1 MLKKGDFIW
10 ISVLA
15 AIVAFLI
22 VPDTHEI
29 FIIQTKAH
37 PYIIGFIK
45 FFILASMGDLLG
57 IRISK
62 GRWEKPTGFIYRSII
77 WGFIG
82 MAITL
87 VFVIND
93 VGITQALEVGLLPGN
108 GNKLA
113 FAFFVS
119 LITNLTFGPA
129 MMAFHR
135 FTDTYIDLTYS
146 KRKRP
151 QISEVIDNMN
161 FNNFIFFV
169 IGKTI
174 PFFWIPAHT
183 ITFLLPPVYRV
194 LMAAFLGIALGCI
207 LSFSKRKK

>member
-93 VGITQALEVGLLPGN
+93 VGITRALEVGLLPGN